1 MLAEA
6 HLKSSFQDWRLGLA
20 CAQSLLTNSDN
31 KYRRSLTSSHPPQ
44 VCQTAQPHGSGAVF
58 GLAIRVR
65 SRSGS
70 HRPGTSLVWVCCFQG
85 FSSHHHGRETEAAQV
100 ISLPRHCY
108 VLPLVLPCACHLSYQ
123 DVQTVQGSPLLWNF
137 WGFPKRCYPGRAL
150 GRWDLSA
157 RHKVRVFTVFV
168 PICQVLAVR
177 SFVLCRLLK
186 WIQSHSNYYC
196 SH

>member
-1 MLAEA
+1 MLISVLAEA

-58 GLAIRVR
+58 GLAIQVR

-108 VLPLVLPCACHLSYQ
+108 VLTSLSSSMCMSSLVSRCPNCSGFTFALKLLGFSKTLLS
-123 DVQTVQGSPLLWNF
+123 W
-137 WGFPKRCYPGRAL
+137 
-150 GRWDLSA
+150 
-157 RHKVRVFTVFV
+157 
-168 PICQVLAVR
+168 
-177 SFVLCRLLK
+177 
-186 WIQSHSNYYC
+186 
-196 SH
+196 